1 MQAIVVRR
9 LKKSRRLALA
19 AVAALAATPLL
30 ATGAFL
36 ALDRAYPLPP
46 LAEPETSAQVVDREG
61 RLLRAFA
68 TPEGRWRLPATLDA
82 VDPHFVDMLIAYE
95 DKRFRDHRGVDPRA
109 MVRAFLQFVLNGR
122 IVSGGSTLTMQL
134 ARLAEPGNEKGLATK
149 AKQMFRALQIERRLT
164 KDEILESYLTLAPYG
179 GNIEGVRAAS
189 LAWFGKEP
197 KKLLLSEAAL
207 LVALPQSPEARRPD
221 RHPATAKAAR
231 DRVLQ
236 RMADAGVIEAS
247 EIARAAAAPLSG
259 KRRGLPALSPHLAEA
274 AVAGKPPGAVV
285 ALTIDR
291 QIQAGLEAVARGAA
305 PRLGRNVSLAM
316 ILADSSSGEI
326 LAEVGS
332 AGYRDAARSGW
343 IDMTRAPRSPG
354 STLKPFIYGLALEEG
369 LVTPETMMRDRPV
382 NFAGYRPE
390 NFDTGYQGDVTVRAS
405 LQQSLNVPAVQL
417 VEGLPPPGLL
427 QRVRRPR
434 GRAGPAEGGTA
445 GAGDRAWR
453 RRAFACRSRSG
464 LCGAGQWRPCGS
476 AVQRRQR
483 AARPVP
489 SARGA
494 VGQGG
499 MAGCRHS
506 RRRSGPA
513 FLGGARGGLQD
524 RNVVRVS
531 RRLVGRPRRAVR
543 SWRLGRPG
551 G

>member
-343 IDMTRAPRSPG
+343 IDMTRAPRSWPLG
-354 STLKPFIYGLALEEG
+354 VAV
-369 LVTPETMMRDRPV
+369 LVAY
-382 NFAGYRPE
+382 AG
-390 NFDTGYQGDVTVRAS
+390 
-405 LQQSLNVPAVQL
+405 
-417 VEGLPPPGLL
+417 
-427 QRVRRPR
+427 
-434 GRAGPAEGGTA
+434 
-445 GAGDRAWR
+445 
-453 RRAFACRSRSG
+453 
-464 LCGAGQWRPCGS
+464 
-476 AVQRRQR
+476 
-483 AARPVP
+483 
-489 SARGA
+489 
-494 VGQGG
+494 
-499 MAGCRHS
+499 
-506 RRRSGPA
+506 
-513 FLGGARGGLQD
+513 
-524 RNVVRVS
+524 
-531 RRLVGRPRRAVR
+531 
-543 SWRLGRPG
+543 
-551 G
+551 